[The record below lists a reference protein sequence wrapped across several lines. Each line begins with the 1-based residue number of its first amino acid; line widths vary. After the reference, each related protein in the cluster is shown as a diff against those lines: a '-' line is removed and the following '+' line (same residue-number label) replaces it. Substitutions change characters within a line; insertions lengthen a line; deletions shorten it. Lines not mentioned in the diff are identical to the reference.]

1 MAKNTKEINVM
12 LKNVTIFKW
21 NIICEYKEGF
31 AKKTTLFTTE
41 SQNGEDTKVS
51 LEII

>member
-31 AKKTTLFTTE
+31 AKKNYPFHHRITE
-41 SQNGEDTKVS
+41 W
-51 LEII
+51 